1 MQIQIYNDAPTFRS
15 KIKHVALQVV
25 PVEYGFCARGSTLTS
40 IKAEATKL
48 IAKAMF
54 LRGERDAN
62 VRSLSSLR
70 FDANQ

>member
-1 MQIQIYNDAPTFRS
+1 MQIQIYNDGATFRS
-15 KIKHVALQVV
+15 RIKQVALAVV
-25 PVEYGFCARGSTLTS
+25 PVEYGFHAQGATLIS

-54 LRGERDAN
+54 LRGERDVN

>member
-15 KIKHVALQVV
+15 KIKHVALLVV
-25 PVEYGFCARGSTLTS
+25 PVEYGFCAHGSTLTS